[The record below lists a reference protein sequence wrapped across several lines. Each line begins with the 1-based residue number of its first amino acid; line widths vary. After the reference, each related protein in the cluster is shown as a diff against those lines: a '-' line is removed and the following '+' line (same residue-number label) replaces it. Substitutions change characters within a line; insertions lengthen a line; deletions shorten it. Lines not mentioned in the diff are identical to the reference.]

1 MRFAEIT
8 APRTLLA
15 LASVTT
21 LALAGATLMPCPR
34 PAVAKVARTPVIPLQ
49 PMRGCAER
57 AQAKA
62 KAEPRPYD
70 GPRAGERHGK
80 AFREVLTAAVPT
92 LASCLPEG
100 IDGPV
105 RLTIQIRGDGQVRE
119 AELTDHGVRVADDD
133 IQTCVM
139 AVVSGLA
146 FPTSPHPITLTTHL
160 MRPDDLI
167 RR

>member
-21 LALAGATLMPCPR
+21 LALAGATLMTCPS
-34 PAVAKVARTPVIPLQ
+34 PAAAKVVRTPLQ

-57 AQAKA
+57 AKA
-62 KAEPRPYD
+62 HAEPPPYY
-70 GPRAGERHGK
+70 GPRQGERHGK
-80 AFREVLTAAVPT
+80 LFREVLTAAVPT

-100 IDGPV
+100 TDGPV

-119 AELTDHGVRVADDD
+119 AELTEHGVRVAADDT
-133 IQTCVM
+133 QTCVM

-160 MRPDDLI
+160 LRPDDVV

>member
-21 LALAGATLMPCPR
+21 LALAGATLMTCPR
-34 PAVAKVARTPVIPLQ
+34 PAAAKVVRTPLQ
-49 PMRGCAER
+49 PLRGCAEG
-57 AQAKA
+57 AKA
-62 KAEPRPYD
+62 KAEPPPYY
-70 GPRAGERHGK
+70 GPRAGERHHGK

-100 IDGPV
+100 TGGPV

-119 AELTDHGVRVADDD
+119 AELTEHGVRVAADDT
-133 IQTCVM
+133 QTCVM

-160 MRPDDLI
+160 LRPDDTI

>member
-8 APRTLLA
+8 TPRTLLA

-21 LALAGATLMPCPR
+21 LALAGATLMTCPR
-34 PAVAKVARTPVIPLQ
+34 PAAAKVVRTPLT

-57 AQAKA
+57 AR
-62 KAEPRPYD
+62 AEPPPYY

-80 AFREVLTAAVPT
+80 GYRQVLNAAVPT

-100 IDGPV
+100 TDGPV

-119 AELTDHGVRVADDD
+119 AELTEHGVRVADDD
-133 IQTCVM
+133 TQTCVM
-139 AVVSGLA
+139 AVVAGLG
-146 FPTSPHPITLTTHL
+146 FPTSPHPITLTAHL
-160 MRPDDLI
+160 LRPADTV